1 MKKFTCILLCLILFF
16 SFSFSTVSAS
26 EATSKDEHIEF
37 IFEENLSDD
46 LKAKIEAHLLGEPT
60 NSNTRGILCT
70 IFGHD
75 LVTATTTKITHKVN
89 SNAPRCLKETFKVE
103 ACEDC
108 DYTTSTLMNSTY
120 INCCS

>member
-16 SFSFSTVSAS
+16 SFSFSIVSAS

-37 IFEENLSDD
+37 IFEENLSDAI
-46 LKAKIEAHLLGEPT
+46 KAKIEAHLLGEAT
-60 NSNTRGILCT
+60 NSNARGFSCS

-75 LVTATTTKITHKVN
+75 LVTTRTTKITHKARN
-89 SNAPRCLKETFKVE
+89 EAPRCLKEIYEVK

-108 DYTTSTLMNSTY
+108 DYITSTLINSSY